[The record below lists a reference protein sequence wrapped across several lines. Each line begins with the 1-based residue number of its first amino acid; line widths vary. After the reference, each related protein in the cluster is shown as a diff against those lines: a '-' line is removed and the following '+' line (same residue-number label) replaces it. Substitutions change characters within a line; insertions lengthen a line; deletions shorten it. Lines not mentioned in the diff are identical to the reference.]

1 MSYDAREL
9 DATLEE
15 AINYLEQALE
25 ELIVADNYEGC
36 QYEIDAVRDTIKE
49 LNNKRENIAEACAK
63 AEAEDQKA
71 LEDEYNRMRM

>member
-1 MSYDAREL
+1 MGYDVREL
-9 DATLEE
+9 DSTLEE

-25 ELIVADNYEGC
+25 ELIVADNYKGC

-49 LNNKRENIAEACAK
+49 LNSKREEIEEACAK

-71 LEDEYNRMRM
+71 LEDEYDRMRI

>member
-15 AINYLEQALE
+15 AINYLELALE
-25 ELIVADNYEGC
+25 EMIVADNYKDC
-36 QYEIDAVRDTIKE
+36 QYEIDAIRDTIKE
-49 LNNKRENIAEACAK
+49 LNSKREELEEECIK

-71 LEDEYNRMRM
+71 LEDEYDRMRI

>member
-1 MSYDAREL
+1 MGYDVREL
-9 DATLEE
+9 DATLKE

-36 QYEIDAVRDTIKE
+36 QSEIDAVRDTIKE
-49 LNNKRENIAEACAK
+49 LNSKREELEEACIK

-71 LEDEYNRMRM
+71 LEDEFDRMRI